1 MKSVRQWRGWR
12 RLERLALWAVFAV
25 CAFVATGPLR
35 EGFVAWQSQRA
46 LNARWQQALGQKH
59 ARAVKVS
66 AHPASHKRK
75 HSGASTHKAKHP
87 PLAEV
92 TDSSDDTPEEDAVNK
107 AADTSNSEVIWPL
120 TRLSSSRM
128 KLDAVVV
135 EGTDIAQLKCG
146 PGHEPLTSLPGG
158 PNCVIA
164 AHRNAFGWWFYR
176 LGELRPDDFV
186 VLQVPG
192 EKFIYRVAFSRV
204 VSVHDTSILE
214 EPLRGA
220 PRLTLYSCTLPKTE
234 KRLVVV
240 ANLANSE
247 AT

>member
-1 MKSVRQWRGWR
+1 MKPVRQWRDWR
-12 RLERLALWAVFAV
+12 RIERIALWAIFLA

-35 EGFVAWQSQRA
+35 EGLIAWQSQRA
-46 LNARWQQALGQKH
+46 LNAQWQQALGQKH
-59 ARAVKVS
+59 ARPVKVS
-66 AHPASHKRK
+66 AHATSHKRK
-75 HSGASTHKAKHP
+75 HLGASAYKAKHP
-87 PLAEV
+87 FIAEA
-92 TDSSDDTPEEDAVNK
+92 TDASDDTPEKDALNS
-107 AADTSNSEVIWPL
+107 AANTSDHEIIWPL

-135 EGTDIAQLKCG
+135 EGADAAQLKRG

-176 LGELRPDDFV
+176 LGDLRPNDFV

-192 EKFIYRVAFSRV
+192 EKFIYRVAFSRT

-214 EPLRGA
+214 EPLHSA

-240 ANLANSE
+240 ANLANSQ

>member
-1 MKSVRQWRGWR
+1 MKLVRQWRGWR
-12 RLERLALWAVFAV
+12 RIERIALWAVFAA
-25 CAFVATGPLR
+25 CAFVATQPFR
-35 EGFVAWQSQRA
+35 EAFVGWQSQRA
-46 LNARWQQALGQKH
+46 LDDQWQQALGQKH
-59 ARAVKVS
+59 ARAVSVS
-66 AHPASHKRK
+66 AHHASHKRK
-75 HSGASTHKAKHP
+75 KSLTSAHKAKHP
-87 PLAEV
+87 SRVELA
-92 TDSSDDTPEEDAVNK
+92 DSLDDKSEGDTLNSAAETSDSDI
-107 AADTSNSEVIWPL
+107 IWPL

-135 EGTDIAQLKCG
+135 EGTDAAQLKRG
-146 PGHEPLTSLPGG
+146 PGHEPLTSPPGG

-176 LGELRPDDFV
+176 LGELRPNDFV

-192 EKFIYRVAFSRV
+192 EKFIYRVASSRI

-214 EPLRGA
+214 EPLQGA

>member
-1 MKSVRQWRGWR
+1 MKLVRQWRGWR
-12 RLERLALWAVFAV
+12 RIERLALWAVFAV
-25 CAFVATGPLR
+25 CAFVAIQPLR
-35 EGFVAWQSQRA
+35 EGFVAWQSQRV
-46 LNARWQQALGQKH
+46 LNVQWQQVLGQKH
-59 ARAVKVS
+59 ARALDVS
-66 AHPASHKRK
+66 AHATSHKRK
-75 HSGASTHKAKHP
+75 KSGASAHKTKHP
-87 PLAEV
+87 SGAEA
-92 TDSSDDTPEEDAVNK
+92 TDSSDDTREEDDLNNPAE
-107 AADTSNSEVIWPL
+107 TSDSDVIWPL

-135 EGTDIAQLKCG
+135 EGTDAAQLKRG

-192 EKFIYRVAFSRV
+192 EKFIYRVAFSRI

-214 EPLRGA
+214 EPLHGA

-240 ANLANSE
+240 ANLTNSE

>member
-1 MKSVRQWRGWR
+1 MKPVRQWRIWR
-12 RLERLALWAVFAV
+12 RIERIALWAVFAV

-35 EGFVAWQSQRA
+35 EAFVGWQSQRA
-46 LNARWQQALGQKH
+46 LDAQWQQALEQK
-59 ARAVKVS
+59 RALAVDVS
-66 AHPASHKRK
+66 AHLAPRKRVKTRASV
-75 HSGASTHKAKHP
+75 HKAKHSSG
-87 PLAEV
+87 AVEM
-92 TDSSDDTPEEDAVNK
+92 DSLDDTPEKNATNSAAETLDAGF
-107 AADTSNSEVIWPL
+107 IWPL

-135 EGTDIAQLKCG
+135 EGTDVAQLKRG
-146 PGHEPLTSLPGG
+146 PGHEPLTSFPGG

-176 LGELRPDDFV
+176 LGELRPNDFV

-192 EKFIYRVAFSRV
+192 EKFIYRVAFSRT

-214 EPLRGA
+214 EPLRA
-220 PRLTLYSCTLPKTE
+220 SPRLTLYSCTLPKTE
-234 KRLVVV
+234 NRLVVV
-240 ANLANSE
+240 ANLANSQ